1 MVARLADEWPV
12 VLLFK
17 PKKDGLIMATTKKTS
32 IAFAASAAMTAGL
45 ALSPIMAN
53 AEANPFAAAEL
64 SSGYMQLAEHGAEE
78 GKCGEA
84 KCGADKK
91 AEEGKCG
98 EAKCGA
104 DKKAE
109 EGTCGADKKTE
120 EGKCGEAKCG
130 ADKKAE

>member
-1 MVARLADEWPV
+1 
-12 VLLFK
+12 
-17 PKKDGLIMATTKKTS
+17 MAITKKTS
-32 IAFAASAAMTAGL
+32 IAIAASAAMTAGL
-45 ALSPIMAN
+45 ALSPSIAS
-53 AEANPFAAAEL
+53 AEANPFASAEL
-64 SSGYMQLAEHGAEE
+64 SNGYMQLAEHHAEE

-109 EGTCGADKKTE
+109 EG
-120 EGKCGEAKCG
+120 KCGEAKCG
-130 ADKKAE
+130 ADKKAEEGKCGEAKCGGDK

>member
-1 MVARLADEWPV
+1 
-12 VLLFK
+12 
-17 PKKDGLIMATTKKTS
+17 MATTKKTS
-32 IAFAASAAMTAGL
+32 IAIAASAAMTAGL
-45 ALSPIMAN
+45 VLSPTIAS
-53 AEANPFAAAEL
+53 AENPFAAAEL
-64 SSGYMQLAEHGAEE
+64 SSGYMQLAEHHAEEGKCGEAKCGSDMKTEE

-109 EGTCGADKKTE
+109 EG
-120 EGKCGEAKCG
+120 KCGEAKCG
-130 ADKKAE
+130 GNK

>member
-1 MVARLADEWPV
+1 
-12 VLLFK
+12 
-17 PKKDGLIMATTKKTS
+17 MATTKKTS
-32 IAFAASAAMTAGL
+32 IAIAASAAMTAGL
-45 ALSPIMAN
+45 ALSPSIAS
-53 AEANPFAAAEL
+53 AEANPFVSAEL
-64 SSGYMQLAEHGAEE
+64 SSGYMQLAEHHAEE

-109 EGTCGADKKTE
+109 EG
-120 EGKCGEAKCG
+120 KCGEAKCG
-130 ADKKAE
+130 ADKKAEEGKCGEAKCGGDK